1 MMRISLLRSYIVWC
15 ITCVVG
21 ALIIANDV
29 GTLSNNE
36 YYVIYG
42 VSTLFA
48 MISYVMGRI
57 EDIKN
62 SEDEKDD

>member
-1 MMRISLLRSYIVWC
+1 MRISLLRSYIVWC
-15 ITCVVG
+15 VTYTAG
-21 ALIIANDV
+21 ALIIADNSGV
-29 GTLSNNE
+29 LSNNE
-36 YYVIYG
+36 CYVIYG

>member
-1 MMRISLLRSYIVWC
+1 
-15 ITCVVG
+15 VVG
-21 ALIIANDV
+21 ALIITNDV